1 LARAKDL
8 VYSKPVMIEP
18 GQKFSMI
25 YNDYDRRSRTTV
37 CTTPEGGIILL
48 VVTGGV
54 SLYEL
59 AEFLS
64 DHQGR
69 QGLPCD
75 AALALTGGP
84 VTQASFGLGERTI
97 DIEGRWPV
105 YDALVVTQR

>member
-1 LARAKDL
+1 MDRDL

-18 GQKFSMI
+18 GQKFAMI
-25 YNDYDRRSRTTV
+25 YNDYDRRSRTAV
-37 CTTPEGGIILL
+37 CTTRDGRVIVI

-59 AEFLS
+59 AEYLS
-64 DHQGR
+64 DRYGR

-84 VTQASFGLGERTI
+84 VTQASFSFGERTI
-97 DIEGRWPV
+97 DIQGRWPV